1 MSKIDD
7 QLAHS
12 IYCGVWEASKNAPC
26 TCDLDA
32 ARAELAALRS
42 GFDEAVAGARKRADF
57 MDRRGY
63 RRCDIPACNCGS
75 WHGGNAED
83 RLREICDELGQD
95 MNGKIATEA
104 IAALWQRA
112 EDAVKVIAAERSEIW
127 INFHTPTAQA
137 AADEL
142 LKRIE
147 SAILKANTG
156 S

>member
-12 IYCGVWEASKNAPC
+12 IYCGVWEAHHNDDGELQSGPC
-26 TCDLDA
+26 SCDLQE
-32 ARAELAALRS
+32 ARAELAALR
-42 GFDEAVAGARKRADF
+42 
-57 MDRRGY
+57 
-63 RRCDIPACNCGS
+63 
-75 WHGGNAED
+75 
-83 RLREICDELGQD
+83 
-95 MNGKIATEA
+95 
-104 IAALWQRA
+104 QRA
-112 EDAVKVIAAERSEIW
+112 EDAVKVIAAERREIW

-147 SAILKANTG
+147 SAILKDATG